1 MKLQGIFLIWAGL
14 LSSSAFADEQSLK
27 SDLTVTTIEKN
38 SSQIVFHTS
47 SGDGKGDLLRESDNQ
62 LFIHP
67 ASSGPFPMLPD
78 DSIKNVD
85 RTCALSSV
93 TPQQAQDI
101 VSNVAKTENVDPELA
116 LAIASAESGFNVNA
130 VSEDGAFGLMQLMP
144 GTASDLQV
152 DRCDPQDN
160 ARGGVRYIKSL
171 MTQFGNPVFALAA
184 YNAGPENVR
193 KHKGVPPFAETVQYI
208 ARVLSTYYGAPEQL
222 QGNKQIAAMTPAKKI
237 KKSGGDAN
245 FIPLST
251 TPDKNVWASGFVM
264 HFN

>member
-1 MKLQGIFLIWAGL
+1 MKSGNGNEAAGHFFSRAGL

-38 SSQIVFHTS
+38 SSQIVFDTS
-47 SGDGKGDLLRESDNQ
+47 SDDSKGDLLRESDNQ

-67 ASSGPFPMLPD
+67 ASSGPFAMLPD
-78 DSIKNVD
+78 ESIKNDD

-93 TPQQAQDI
+93 TPQQAQVI
-101 VSNVAKTENVDPELA
+101 VANAAKTENVDPELA

-160 ARGGVRYIKSL
+160 ARGGVRTSS
-171 MTQFGNPVFALAA
+171 P
-184 YNAGPENVR
+184 
-193 KHKGVPPFAETVQYI
+193 
-208 ARVLSTYYGAPEQL
+208 
-222 QGNKQIAAMTPAKKI
+222 
-237 KKSGGDAN
+237 
-245 FIPLST
+245 
-251 TPDKNVWASGFVM
+251 
-264 HFN
+264 